1 MNYEQAKKFIIKKLD
16 EELPPWLYYH
26 NLSHTL
32 DVLDAAMNIAK
43 EEKVSKP
50 DLLLLKTACL
60 FHDSGMLRSYTGHE
74 EASIEITKEVLPEF
88 DYSQR
93 EIDLINQMIITT
105 QLPQDAK
112 HLLEKILCDADLDYL
127 GRDDFFM
134 ISHQLRQEWLVS
146 GFKTTN
152 LIEWYQ
158 LQVEFLRAHIYFTLS
173 SKNTREAGKMENL
186 NQILA
191 LLNHK

>member
-1 MNYEQAKKFIIKKLD
+1 MNYDRAKDFIIKKLD
-16 EELPPWLYYH
+16 VELPPWLYYH
-26 NLSHTL
+26 NLSHTM
-32 DVLDAAMNIAK
+32 DVLEAALKIAE

-50 DLLLLKTACL
+50 DLILLKTACL
-60 FHDSGMLRSYTGHE
+60 FHDAGMLRSYVGHE
-74 EASIEITKEVLPEF
+74 EASVEIVKEVLPEF
-88 DYSQR
+88 DYSRR

-105 QLPQDAK
+105 KLPQDAK

-146 GFKTTN
+146 GFKPTN
-152 LIEWYQ
+152 LTEWYQ
-158 LQVEFLRAHIYFTLS
+158 LQVEFLRGHVYFTPS
-173 SKNTREAGKMENL
+173 SKNTREQGKTENL
-186 NQILA
+186 NQILD